1 MKRETRHWSLRAAP
15 SNLPPSPAPQGT
27 SETGCFLDLS
37 LCSLQHMFPSFWD
50 EGVLPCVPRAR
61 CSEETDILSPS
72 DGETGIHRCHKTI
85 TRQDQ
90 RWPPQTTSKPELM
103 NLINPWLAGVW
114 ATANCF
120 RLPVLCQ
127 AVLWLVVDPHSHNP
141 VIDLAL
147 ASRGHLC
154 GPYRSIQVEPVR
166 TMSLIP

>member
-15 SNLPPSPAPQGT
+15 SNLPPSPAPLGT

-61 CSEETDILSPS
+61 CSEQTDILSPS
-72 DGETGIHRCHKTI
+72 NGETEVSIGATKPS
-85 TRQDQ
+85 QD
-90 RWPPQTTSKPELM
+90 RIRGGPPQTTSKPELM
-103 NLINPWLAGVW
+103 SLINPWLAGVW

-127 AVLWLVVDPHSHNP
+127 AVLWLVVDPHS
-141 VIDLAL
+141 
-147 ASRGHLC
+147 
-154 GPYRSIQVEPVR
+154 
-166 TMSLIP
+166 LIIL